1 MKPLLRFFCRLVLLC
16 PLLAATPGLAAPAST
31 SAPAPATS
39 KPPIHIE
46 ADRMVS
52 MKNDNA
58 VLFTGNVDAR
68 QGQLVIHAAEMTVY
82 YLSNE
87 EKAKAP
93 QGEERSLKKLFAS
106 GNVEIQNDGMTGTG
120 DKMEY
125 YEAERK
131 MILIGNSKV
140 WQDNNLVTG
149 HTVVV
154 YLDQGKSIVERGEK
168 KGERVKAYFYPGGEG
183 PQSGPQPAPK
193 SGPQQ

>member
-1 MKPLLRFFCRLVLLC
+1 MKSLFRFFCRIAILC
-16 PLLAATPGLAAPAST
+16 PLLAASPSLAAPAPT
-31 SAPAPATS
+31 PAPAS

-52 MKNDNA
+52 MKADNA
-58 VLFTGNVDAR
+58 VLFTGNVDAK
-68 QGQLVIHAAEMTVY
+68 QGQMTIRAAEMTVY

-87 EKAKAP
+87 EKAKMP
-93 QGEERSLKKLFAS
+93 QNEEHSLKKLFAS
-106 GNVEIQNDGMTGTG
+106 GNVEIQNEGMTGTG

-168 KGERVKAYFYPGGEG
+168 KGERVKAFFYPGGEG
-183 PQSGPQPAPK
+183 PEKEVK
-193 SGPQQ
+193 SEK

>member
-1 MKPLLRFFCRLVLLC
+1 MRKSKNMKSSLRFFCRIAFPCLVF
-16 PLLAATPGLAAPAST
+16 AAGPCLAAPAS
-31 SAPAPATS
+31 APPAAG

-52 MKNDNA
+52 LKNDNA
-58 VLFTGNVDAR
+58 VLFSGNVDAK
-68 QGQLVIHAAEMTVY
+68 QGQMVIRAAEMTVY

-87 EKAKAP
+87 EKAKLP
-93 QGEERSLKKLFAS
+93 QSEERSLKKLFAS

-154 YLDQGKSIVERGEK
+154 FLDQGKSIVERGGK
-168 KGERVKAYFYPGGEG
+168 KGERVKAFFYPGGEG
-183 PQSGPQPAPK
+183 PQNSPK
-193 SGPQQ
+193 K

>member
-1 MKPLLRFFCRLVLLC
+1 MKSLPRFFCRLVSLC
-16 PLLAATPGLAAPAST
+16 ALLAAGPGLAAPPA
-31 SAPAPATS
+31 SAPAS
-39 KPPIHIE
+39 GNKPPIHIE

-52 MKNDNA
+52 MKADNA
-58 VLFTGNVDAR
+58 VLFTGNVDAK
-68 QGQLVIHAAEMTVY
+68 QGQMVIRAAEMTVY

-87 EKAKAP
+87 EKAKLP
-93 QGEERSLKKLFAS
+93 QSEERSLKKLFAS
-106 GNVEIQNDGMTGTG
+106 GNVEIQNEGMTGTG

-154 YLDQGKSIVERGEK
+154 FLDQGKSIVERGEK
-168 KGERVKAYFYPGGEG
+168 KGERVKAFFYPSGEG
-183 PQSGPQPAPK
+183 SQSG
-193 SGPQQ
+193 QQQ

>member
-1 MKPLLRFFCRLVLLC
+1 MKSLLRFFCGIALLS
-16 PLLAATPGLAAPAST
+16 PLLAASLGLAAPPAATPASGN
-31 SAPAPATS
+31 

-52 MKNDNA
+52 LKNDNA
-58 VLFTGNVDAR
+58 VLFTGNVDAK
-68 QGQLVIHAAEMTVY
+68 QGQMTIRSAEMTVY
-82 YLSNE
+82 YLSSE
-87 EKAKAP
+87 EKAKMP
-93 QGEERSLKKLFAS
+93 QSSEERTLKKLFAS
-106 GNVEIQNDGMTGTG
+106 GNVEIQNEGMTGTG

-168 KGERVKAYFYPGGEG
+168 KGERVKAFFYPGGEG
-183 PQSGPQPAPK
+183 PQSG
-193 SGPQQ
+193 QQQ

>member
-1 MKPLLRFFCRLVLLC
+1 
-16 PLLAATPGLAAPAST
+16 
-31 SAPAPATS
+31 
-39 KPPIHIE
+39 
-46 ADRMVS
+46 MVI
-52 MKNDNA
+52 
-58 VLFTGNVDAR
+58 R
-68 QGQLVIHAAEMTVY
+68 AAEMTVY

-87 EKAKAP
+87 EKARLP
-93 QGEERSLKKLFAS
+93 QSEERSLKKLFAS

-154 YLDQGKSIVERGEK
+154 FLDQGKSIVERGEK
-168 KGERVKAYFYPGGEG
+168 KGERVKAFFYPGGEG
-183 PQSGPQPAPK
+183 PQSG
-193 SGPQQ
+193 QQQ

>member
-1 MKPLLRFFCRLVLLC
+1 MKSLFRFLCRIAILC
-16 PLLAATPGLAAPAST
+16 PLLAASPALAEPAST
-31 SAPAPATS
+31 PASGS

-52 MKNDNA
+52 MKTDNA

-68 QGQLVIHAAEMTVY
+68 QGQMTIRAAEMTVY

-87 EKAKAP
+87 EKAKMP
-93 QGEERSLKKLFAS
+93 QSEERSLKKLFAS
-106 GNVEIQNDGMTGTG
+106 GNVEIQNEGMTGTG

-168 KGERVKAYFYPGGEG
+168 KGERVKAFFYPGGEG
-183 PQSGPQPAPK
+183 PEKEVK
-193 SGPQQ
+193 SVK

>member
-1 MKPLLRFFCRLVLLC
+1 MFLC
-16 PLLAATPGLAAPAST
+16 PFLVASPGLAAPAST
-31 SAPAPATS
+31 PSSGNKT
-39 KPPIHIE
+39 PIHIE

-52 MKNDNA
+52 MKTDNA
-58 VLFTGNVDAR
+58 VLFTGNVDAK
-68 QGQLVIHAAEMTVY
+68 QGQMTIRAAEMTVY
-82 YLSNE
+82 YFANE
-87 EKAKAP
+87 EKAKAS
-93 QGEERSLKKLFAS
+93 QSEERNLKKILAS

-154 YLDQGKSIVERGEK
+154 FLDQGKSIVERGEK
-168 KGERVKAYFYPGGEG
+168 KGERVKAFFYPSGES
-183 PQSGPQPAPK
+183 PQRG
-193 SGPQQ
+193 QQQ

>member
-1 MKPLLRFFCRLVLLC
+1 MKPLLRFFCRFMLLS
-16 PLLAATPGLAAPAST
+16 PFLAAGPGLAAPAST
-31 SAPAPATS
+31 PAGTN

-52 MKNDNA
+52 MKDDNA
-58 VLFTGNVDAR
+58 VFFSGNVDAK
-68 QGQLVIHAAEMTVY
+68 QGQMVIRAAEMTVY

-87 EKAKAP
+87 EKAKLP
-93 QGEERSLKKLFAS
+93 QSEERSLKKLFAS

-154 YLDQGKSIVERGEK
+154 FLDQGKSIVERGEK
-168 KGERVKAYFYPGGEG
+168 KGERVKAFFYPGGEG
-183 PQSGPQPAPK
+183 PEKEVK
-193 SGPQQ
+193 SEKK

>member
-1 MKPLLRFFCRLVLLC
+1 VILC
-16 PLLAATPGLAAPAST
+16 PFLVAGPGLAAPASN
-31 SAPAPATS
+31 PATA

-52 MKNDNA
+52 LKDDNA
-58 VLFTGNVDAR
+58 VLFSGNVDAK
-68 QGQLVIHAAEMTVY
+68 QGQLVIRAAEMTVY
-82 YLSNE
+82 YLSSE
-87 EKAKAP
+87 EKASRP
-93 QGEERSLKKLFAS
+93 QSEERSLKKLFAS
-106 GNVEIQNDGMTGTG
+106 GNVEIQNEGMTGTG

-154 YLDQGKSIVERGEK
+154 FLDQGKSIAERGEK
-168 KGERVKAYFYPGGEG
+168 KGERVKAFFYPGGQGPEKEG
-183 PQSGPQPAPK
+183 K
-193 SGPQQ
+193 SAK

>member
-1 MKPLLRFFCRLVLLC
+1 MKPLLRFLSGIVCLSPFLTAGLC
-16 PLLAATPGLAAPAST
+16 LAAPAS
-31 SAPAPATS
+31 PAAGGK

-52 MKNDNA
+52 LKNDNA
-58 VLFTGNVDAR
+58 VLFTGKVDAR
-68 QGQLVIHAAEMTVY
+68 QGQMVIRAAEMTVY

-87 EKAKAP
+87 EKVKLP
-93 QGEERSLKKLFAS
+93 QSEERSLKKLLAT

-154 YLDQGKSIVERGEK
+154 FLDQGKSVVERGEK
-168 KGERVKAYFYPGGEG
+168 KGERVKAFFYPGGEE
-183 PQSGPQPAPK
+183 PQSGAKQ
-193 SGPQQ
+193 

>member
-1 MKPLLRFFCRLVLLC
+1 MVPCNRLRFFCSLLF
-16 PLLAATPGLAAPAST
+16 LASFLIANPGLAAPD
-31 SAPAPATS
+31 APTNT
-39 KPPIHIE
+39 KPPIHVE

-52 MKNDNA
+52 MKNENA

-68 QGQLVIHAAEMTVY
+68 QGQMTIRAAEMTVY

-87 EKAKAP
+87 EKASLP
-93 QGEERSLKKLFAS
+93 QSEERSLKKLFAS

-154 YLDQGKSIVERGEK
+154 FLDQGKSIVERGKK
-168 KGERVKAYFYPGGEG
+168 KGERVKAFFYPGGDDK
-183 PQSGPQPAPK
+183 AK
-193 SGPQQ
+193 

>member
-1 MKPLLRFFCRLVLLC
+1 MKPVLRFFCQFMLLS
-16 PLLAATPGLAAPAST
+16 PFLAASPGLAAPAS
-31 SAPAPATS
+31 APAGTN
-39 KPPIHIE
+39 KPPIHVE

-52 MKNDNA
+52 MKDDNA

-68 QGQLVIHAAEMTVY
+68 QGQMTIRAAEMTVY

-87 EKAKAP
+87 EKAKLP
-93 QGEERSLKKLFAS
+93 QSEERNLKKLLAS

-154 YLDQGKSIVERGEK
+154 FLDQGKSIVERGEK
-168 KGERVKAYFYPGGEG
+168 KGERVKAFFYPGGEG
-183 PQSGPQPAPK
+183 PQSG
-193 SGPQQ
+193 QQK

>member
-1 MKPLLRFFCRLVLLC
+1 MKPLLRFFCRIVLLC
-16 PLLAATPGLAAPAST
+16 PILATTPSFAAPASGP
-31 SAPAPATS
+31 PAN

-52 MKNDNA
+52 MKNENA
-58 VLFTGNVDAR
+58 VLFSGNVDAK
-68 QGQLVIHAAEMTVY
+68 QGQMVIRAAEMTVY
-82 YLSNE
+82 YLSND
-87 EKAKAP
+87 EKAQLP
-93 QGEERSLKKLFAS
+93 QSEERSLKKLFAS

-154 YLDQGKSIVERGEK
+154 FLDQGKSIVERGEK
-168 KGERVKAYFYPGGEG
+168 KGERVKAFFYPSGEG
-183 PQSGPQPAPK
+183 PEKEVK
-193 SGPQQ
+193 SAQ

>member
-1 MKPLLRFFCRLVLLC
+1 MKPLLRFFSGIVFLA
-16 PLLAATPGLAAPAST
+16 PLLAASLGLAAPAS
-31 SAPAPATS
+31 SAGGKA
-39 KPPIHIE
+39 PIHIE

-52 MKNDNA
+52 MKDDNA
-58 VLFTGNVDAR
+58 VLFTGNVDAK
-68 QGQLVIHAAEMTVY
+68 QGQMTIRAAEMTVY

-87 EKAKAP
+87 EKAKQP
-93 QGEERSLKKLFAS
+93 QSEERTLKKLFAS
-106 GNVEIQNDGMTGTG
+106 GNVEIQNEGMTGTG

-154 YLDQGKSIVERGEK
+154 FLDKGKSIVERGEK
-168 KGERVKAYFYPGGEG
+168 KGERVKAFFYPGGEG
-183 PQSGPQPAPK
+183 PQSGPQ
-193 SGPQQ
+193 Q

>member
-1 MKPLLRFFCRLVLLC
+1 MKPLFRFFCRIVLLS
-16 PLLAATPGLAAPAST
+16 PLLAASPVMAAPAAPVST
-31 SAPAPATS
+31 N

-68 QGQLVIHAAEMTVY
+68 QGELVIRAAEMTVY

-87 EKAKAP
+87 EKAKLP
-93 QGEERSLKKLFAS
+93 QSEERSLKKLFAS
-106 GNVEIQNDGMTGTG
+106 GNVEIQNEGMTGTG

-154 YLDQGKSIVERGEK
+154 FLDQGKSIAERGEK
-168 KGERVKAYFYPGGEG
+168 KGERVKAFFYPGGEG
-183 PQSGPQPAPK
+183 PQSGPQ
-193 SGPQQ
+193 Q

>member
-1 MKPLLRFFCRLVLLC
+1 MKSLHRFFCLSVFLFLFLLVSS
-16 PLLAATPGLAAPAST
+16 GFAAPAT
-31 SAPAPATS
+31 KPAAASAGN
-39 KPPIHIE
+39 KPPIHVE

-52 MKNDNA
+52 LKNDNA
-58 VLFTGNVDAR
+58 VLFTGNVDAK
-68 QGQLVIHAAEMTVY
+68 QGQLTIRSAEMTVY

-87 EKAKAP
+87 EKAKQP
-93 QGEERSLKKLFAS
+93 QSEERSLKKLFAS

-140 WQDNNLVTG
+140 WENNNLVTG

-154 YLDQGKSIVERGEK
+154 FLDQGKSIAERGAK
-168 KGERVKAYFYPGGEG
+168 KGERVKAFFYPGSDG
-183 PQSGPQPAPK
+183 PQNSSQK
-193 SGPQQ
+193 Q

>member
-1 MKPLLRFFCRLVLLC
+1 MKPLLRFFCRIVLLC
-16 PLLAATPGLAAPAST
+16 PFLAASPGLAAPA
-31 SAPAPATS
+31 PATG

-52 MKNDNA
+52 MKNENA
-58 VLFTGNVDAR
+58 VLFTGNVAAK
-68 QGQLVIHAAEMTVY
+68 QGQMVIRSEEMTVY
-82 YLSNE
+82 YLSTE
-87 EKAKAP
+87 EKAKLP
-93 QGEERSLKKLFAS
+93 QNEERTLKKLFAT

-131 MILIGNSKV
+131 IILIGDSKV

-154 YLDQGKSIVERGEK
+154 FLDQGKSIVERGEK
-168 KGERVKAYFYPGGEG
+168 KGERVKAFFYPGGEG
-183 PQSGPQPAPK
+183 SQNG
-193 SGPQQ
+193 QQK

>member
-1 MKPLLRFFCRLVLLC
+1 MKPFLRFFCQFVLLS
-16 PLLAATPGLAAPAST
+16 PFLAAGPGLAAPASP
-31 SAPAPATS
+31 PAGTN

-52 MKNDNA
+52 MKSENA
-58 VLFTGNVDAR
+58 VLFSGNVDAR
-68 QGQLVIHAAEMTVY
+68 QGQMVIRAAEMTVY

-87 EKAKAP
+87 EKAKLP
-93 QGEERSLKKLFAS
+93 QSEERSLKKLFAT
-106 GNVEIQNDGMTGTG
+106 GNVEIQNEGMTGTG

-154 YLDQGKSIVERGEK
+154 FLDQGKSIVERGEK
-168 KGERVKAYFYPGGEG
+168 KGERVKAFFYPSGEG
-183 PQSGPQPAPK
+183 PQSG
-193 SGPQQ
+193 QQQ

>member
-1 MKPLLRFFCRLVLLC
+1 MKPLLRFFCRISFLAPL
-16 PLLAATPGLAAPAST
+16 LLAAPCLAAPAS
-31 SAPAPATS
+31 APAGN

-58 VLFTGNVDAR
+58 VLFSGNVDAK
-68 QGQLVIHAAEMTVY
+68 QGQLVIRAAEMTVY

-87 EKAKAP
+87 EKAKLP
-93 QGEERSLKKLFAS
+93 QNEERSLKKLFAS

-154 YLDQGKSIVERGEK
+154 FLDQGKSIVERGEK
-168 KGERVKAYFYPGGEG
+168 KGERVKAFFYPGGEG
-183 PQSGPQPAPK
+183 PQTEVK
-193 SGPQQ
+193 SEK

>member
-1 MKPLLRFFCRLVLLC
+1 MKPLLRFFCRLVFLS
-16 PLLAATPGLAAPAST
+16 PFLAASPGLAAPAST
-31 SAPAPATS
+31 PSS
-39 KPPIHIE
+39 GNKPPIHIE

-52 MKNDNA
+52 MKTDNA

-68 QGQLVIHAAEMTVY
+68 QGQMVIRAAEMTVY

-87 EKAKAP
+87 EKAKLP
-93 QGEERSLKKLFAS
+93 QSEERSLKKLFAS

-154 YLDQGKSIVERGEK
+154 FLDQGKSIVERGEK
-168 KGERVKAYFYPGGEG
+168 KGERVKAFFYPGGEG
-183 PQSGPQPAPK
+183 PQSGPQ
-193 SGPQQ
+193 Q

>member
-1 MKPLLRFFCRLVLLC
+1 MKPLLRFFCRIVILC
-16 PLLAATPGLAAPAST
+16 PLLAASPGLAAPAST
-31 SAPAPATS
+31 PAPAN

-52 MKNDNA
+52 MKADNA
-58 VLFTGNVDAR
+58 VLFTGNVDAK
-68 QGQLVIHAAEMTVY
+68 QGQMTIRSAEMTVY
-82 YLSNE
+82 YLSAE
-87 EKAKAP
+87 EKAKLP
-93 QGEERSLKKLFAS
+93 QSGEERTLKKLFAS
-106 GNVEIQNDGMTGTG
+106 GNVEIQNEGMTGTG

-168 KGERVKAYFYPGGEG
+168 KGERVKAFFYPGGEG
-183 PQSGPQPAPK
+183 PQSG
-193 SGPQQ
+193 QQQ

>member
-1 MKPLLRFFCRLVLLC
+1 MTPLRRFFCLSVLLC
-16 PLLAATPGLAAPAST
+16 PLLVASPILAVPATAPAS
-31 SAPAPATS
+31 S
-39 KPPIHIE
+39 KPPIHVE

-52 MKNDNA
+52 LKNDNA
-58 VLFTGNVDAR
+58 VLFTGNVDAK
-68 QGQLVIHAAEMTVY
+68 QGQMTIRSAEMTVY

-87 EKAKAP
+87 EKAKLP
-93 QGEERSLKKLFAS
+93 QSDERTLKKLFAS

-154 YLDQGKSIVERGEK
+154 FLDQGKSIAERGAK
-168 KGERVKAYFYPGGEG
+168 KGERVKAFFYPGGDG
-183 PQSGPQPAPK
+183 PQSG
-193 SGPQQ
+193 QQKK